1 MGSKAILLS
10 LSSIGILIF
19 GLSSCPTM
27 SEAQADEL
35 NDSVATH
42 PSFIVQPVI
51 SLALQPTVNVD
62 LVPQSNGSFGAT
74 TAKLSV
80 STNSAEGYSLYM
92 STVDG
97 SPNLKNS
104 DISQSSFI
112 GPTTAGVNQQN
123 FATNTWGYSLDT
135 LDNKTYYPV
144 PTSTD
149 NAIKQVS
156 TGSLK
161 DTYDLTFAASVD
173 TSIASGTYTNA
184 VIVSAI
190 ANPV

>member
-74 TAKLSV
+74 T
-80 STNSAEGYSLYM
+80 
-92 STVDG
+92 
-97 SPNLKNS
+97 PNYPFPLIALK
-104 DISQSSFI
+104 
-112 GPTTAGVNQQN
+112 
-123 FATNTWGYSLDT
+123 
-135 LDNKTYYPV
+135 
-144 PTSTD
+144 
-149 NAIKQVS
+149 
-156 TGSLK
+156 
-161 DTYDLTFAASVD
+161 
-173 TSIASGTYTNA
+173 
-184 VIVSAI
+184 VIPCICLQWMVRPI
-190 ANPV
+190 

>member
-42 PSFIVQPVI
+42 PSFVVQPVI
-51 SLALQPTVNVD
+51 SLALQPTVDVD

-92 STVDG
+92 STADG
-97 SPNLKNS
+97 SPNLKTLTSPNLHLS
-104 DISQSSFI
+104 DLPPPES
-112 GPTTAGVNQQN
+112 T
-123 FATNTWGYSLDT
+123 
-135 LDNKTYYPV
+135 NKTLL
-144 PTSTD
+144 PTR
-149 NAIKQVS
+149 
-156 TGSLK
+156 G
-161 DTYDLTFAASVD
+161 
-173 TSIASGTYTNA
+173 
-184 VIVSAI
+184 AI
-190 ANPV
+190 ALIH